1 MSDHERLAPLGSA
14 GSDKRDLGTLI
25 VIGGPTASGKTSV
38 AVDLAK
44 HYGTEVVSA
53 DARQF
58 YRALRIGAAIPTA
71 DEMQGV
77 KHHLIGHLDVTE
89 TMSAGAFERAAVPV
103 IEELLSAHGKV
114 VLVGGSGLYIDAV
127 LNGLDPMPLGDNRIR
142 TELQDRFRKHGL
154 EPLLERLAQ
163 LDPAIMERIDI
174 HNPHRVIRALEVCM
188 ASGRPFSA
196 QRAGHAKVRSWR
208 TVRIAMHVPRTE
220 LYARIDARFDAMI
233 AAGLPEEA
241 RALLPQRELNALQ
254 TVGYR
259 EMFAHFSG
267 ELALD
272 EAIALAKQHTRNFAK
287 RQMTWLRR
295 DEEWN
300 WMAPSDVQ
308 GMIAL
313 VDVTDRTKASDQ

>member
-1 MSDHERLAPLGSA
+1 MGQGP
-14 GSDKRDLGTLI
+14 LI
-25 VIGGPTASGKTSV
+25 VVGGPTASGKTSV
-38 AVDLAK
+38 AVAIAK

-58 YRALRIGAAIPTA
+58 YHALCIGAAIPTA
-71 DEMQGV
+71 AEMQSV
-77 KHHLIGHLDVTE
+77 KHHFIGQLDVTE
-89 TMSAGAFERAAVPV
+89 TMSAGAFERAAVPM

-163 LDPAIMERIDI
+163 LDPAIMERIDV

-196 QRAGHAKVRSWR
+196 QRAGQAKPRPWR
-208 TVRIAMHVPRTE
+208 TVRFAMHMPRTE
-220 LYARIDARFDAMI
+220 LYARIDARFDSMI
-233 AAGLPEEA
+233 AAGLVEEA
-241 RALLPQRELNALQ
+241 RALLPYRELNALQ
-254 TVGYR
+254 TVGYK
-259 EMFAHFSG
+259 ELFGCFSG
-267 ELALD
+267 DFSLE

-295 DEEWN
+295 DEDWN
-300 WMAPSDVQ
+300 WMPPSDVQ
-308 GMIAL
+308 SMIAL
-313 VDVTDRTKASDQ
+313 VDATDRTRASDQ